1 MAESPAHKFGQVIG
15 EVLEAAV
22 EPLLGGF
29 AEEHNLYLDKKGV
42 RPARSGN
49 RVSWTDAHG
58 NTHDLDYVL
67 ERNGSDTKIGKP
79 VAFIET
85 AWRRYTKHSR
95 NKAQE
100 IQGALIPLLETYKND
115 APLIGTILAGV
126 FTQGALIQLE
136 SLGFAVVH
144 FQYESVLKAF
154 KKVGVDADFDE
165 KTADA
170 EFSRKVRAWEGLR
183 KVRRTLVARTL
194 LEINGKQVQGFMEKL
209 KGAVTRRIKSV
220 RILPLHGSPAEWTS
234 IEEAIR
240 FVEKY
245 KEQPDSLP
253 LVKYEVQIIYS
264 NADRIDGQFADKR
277 DAIQFLRSYQNRA

>member
-100 IQGALIPLLETYKND
+100 IQGAIIPLIEKHRNHC
-115 APLIGTILAGV
+115 PFIGVVLAGV
-126 FTQGALIQLE
+126 FTDGHSR
-136 SLGFAVVH
+136 SL
-144 FQYESVLKAF
+144 SL
-154 KKVGVDADFDE
+154 
-165 KTADA
+165 
-170 EFSRKVRAWEGLR
+170 W
-183 KVRRTLVARTL
+183 
-194 LEINGKQVQGFMEKL
+194 
-209 KGAVTRRIKSV
+209 
-220 RILPLHGSPAEWTS
+220 GSPSPTS
-234 IEEAIR
+234 HMTPWLKHFPWSALMR
-240 FVEKY
+240 V
-245 KEQPDSLP
+245 
-253 LVKYEVQIIYS
+253 
-264 NADRIDGQFADKR
+264 
-277 DAIQFLRSYQNRA
+277 

>member
-100 IQGALIPLLETYKND
+100 IQGAVLALAETYSHLR
-115 APLIGTILAGV
+115 PFLGIVLAGV
-126 FTQGALIQLE
+126 LTEPSLNQLRSCGFT
-136 SLGFAVVH
+136 
-144 FQYESVLKAF
+144 
-154 KKVGVDADFDE
+154 
-165 KTADA
+165 
-170 EFSRKVRAWEGLR
+170 
-183 KVRRTLVARTL
+183 VAY
-194 LEINGKQVQGFMEKL
+194 I
-209 KGAVTRRIKSV
+209 
-220 RILPLHGSPAEWTS
+220 P
-234 IEEAIR
+234 
-240 FVEKY
+240 Y
-245 KEQPDSLP
+245 
-253 LVKYEVQIIYS
+253 
-264 NADRIDGQFADKR
+264 
-277 DAIQFLRSYQNRA
+277 DAIIRAFATVGIDAAF